1 MVFILKSGIDI
12 PGRKASRRKP
22 DAYLGRRTVHISR
35 QCRLLSHF
43 SGFWILKI
51 CASIMGLNAF
61 VGASQDGKHQITQQT
76 SQNQTALLLTQTQET
91 EVLNE

>member
-1 MVFILKSGIDI
+1 M

-51 CASIMGLNAF
+51 CVSIMGLNAF
-61 VGASQDGKHQITQQT
+61 VGASQDENHQIAQQT
-76 SQNQTALLLTQTQET
+76 SHNQVALWLT
-91 EVLNE
+91 